1 MLVIIFYPV
10 LTSERLNNYMQKKI
24 IFLNKVSTKEIENS
38 EGPSPR
44 GVGEFK
50 DEKKRKC

>member
-24 IFLNKVSTKEIENS
+24 IFFNKVSTKEKENNK
-38 EGPSPR
+38 GPSPR

-50 DEKKRKC
+50 R